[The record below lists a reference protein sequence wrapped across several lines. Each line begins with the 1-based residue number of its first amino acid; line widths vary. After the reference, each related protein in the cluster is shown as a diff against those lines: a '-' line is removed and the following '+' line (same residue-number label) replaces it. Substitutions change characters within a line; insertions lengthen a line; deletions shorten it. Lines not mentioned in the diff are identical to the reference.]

1 MKPIK
6 ISLALLAMF
15 LLSTLASMAAIK
27 IIDADAVVEKS
38 LQSVSIATQA
48 KNLARLFVINQDTA
62 LIQELTNVNIA
73 TQEKSLAKFFV
84 INEDAGY
91 VKDLTSVNIS
101 TQETPLAKLFI
112 INDDT
117 TLRKDLTVVNMP
129 KQAIPIKKIFLANAD
144 AMITKGL
151 LPLDGKA
158 IITPTPISSFTLLLD
173 KGTNMISLPLKT
185 QESYTARSFARDI
198 GSTVV
203 IKYDSKESKFLPFV
217 PEVSQGDGFAID
229 GGQGY
234 IVNVLNS
241 KEIVFTGTAWS
252 NAPSKLAPNN
262 VSKTNWAFVV
272 CGTILNGNS
281 IAQNDNLAVIVK
293 NIRTGKFIE
302 SEAGQVENGRY
313 SVAFVDMSKKSV
325 INSGDSLAI
334 YLKDNTKGVLSK
346 PVVQKVIISD
356 LDKSFVNV
364 SLNTKYFIPEK
375 SVLLQNYPNPF
386 NPETWI
392 PYQLKEDNNVVI
404 RVYSSSGSLVRTMNL
419 GYKPAGFYDGK
430 ERSAHWDG
438 KNELGEKVSS
448 GIYFY
453 NIEAGDF
460 TSTRKMILM
469 K

>member
-1 MKPIK
+1 MKLIK
-6 ISLALLAMF
+6 ISFTLLVMF
-15 LLSTLASMAAIK
+15 LLSALTSTAAIK
-27 IIDADAVVEKS
+27 IIDADAVIEKS
-38 LQSVSIATQA
+38 LQSVSITTQA
-48 KNLARLFVINQDTA
+48 KSLARLFIINQDTA
-62 LIQELTNVNIA
+62 LTQELTNVNIA

-84 INEDAGY
+84 INEDAGS

-101 TQETPLAKLFI
+101 TQDTPLAKLFI

-144 AMITKGL
+144 AMLTRGL
-151 LPLDGKA
+151 LPLDGKT
-158 IITPTPISSFTLLLD
+158 IITPTPISSFTLSLD

-185 QESYTARSFARDI
+185 QDSYTARSFARDI

-217 PEVSQGDGFAID
+217 PEVSQGDGFSIE
-229 GGQGY
+229 GGKGY
-234 IVNVLNS
+234 IVNVLDS
-241 KEIVFTGTAWS
+241 KEFIFTGTAWS
-252 NAPSKLAPNN
+252 NAPAKLAPQKE
-262 VSKTNWAFVV
+262 STHWAFVV
-272 CGTILNGNS
+272 CGTILDGDK
-281 IAQNDNLAVIVK
+281 IGQNDNLAVTVK
-293 NIRTGKFIE
+293 NLRTGKLIE

-313 SVAFVDMSKKSV
+313 SLAFVDMSKKSV

-356 LDKSFVNV
+356 LDKSFVTV
-364 SLNTKYFIPEK
+364 TLNTKYFIPEK
-375 SVLLQNYPNPF
+375 NLLLQNYPNPF

-404 RVYSSSGSLVRTMNL
+404 RIYSSSGSLVRTMNL
-419 GYKPAGFYDGK
+419 GYKPAGFYEGK
-430 ERSAHWDG
+430 ERAVYWDG
-438 KNELGEKVSS
+438 KNEVGEKVSS

-453 NIEAGDF
+453 TIQAGKF
-460 TSTRKMILM
+460 NATKKMIVT